1 MFQGQ
6 ATDLAKPLQQGLAAL
21 HVNLSADKQTQLL
34 DYLALFA
41 KWNKAYNLSAVR
53 DINAMLGRHL
63 LDSLSVLTNL
73 ESYYLDSKVRLI
85 DVGTG
90 GGLPGIPLAI
100 ARPDWQLSLLDSNG
114 KKTRFLVEVVAR
126 LGLKNVTVL
135 NQRVETLHPE
145 PLFDAV
151 ISRAFASLQDMV
163 SGCQQLVVDAGTLW
177 AMKGQIPD
185 AEIAAMDSAWVL
197 TKSHEL
203 SIPGEVGQR
212 HLLQLNR
219 ATTRASATNV
229 D

>member
-1 MFQGQ
+1 LSQGQ

-21 HVNLSADKQTQLL
+21 GVSLSVDKQTQLL

-63 LDSLSVLTNL
+63 LDSLSVLTYL
-73 ESYYLDSKVRLI
+73 EGYYNSNELRLI

-90 GGLPGIPLAI
+90 GGLPGVPLAI

-126 LGLKNVTVL
+126 LGLQNVTVL
-135 NQRVETLHPE
+135 NQRVETLQPE
-145 PLFDAV
+145 PLFDAA

-163 SGCQQLVVDAGTLW
+163 NGCQQLVVESGTLW
-177 AMKGQIPD
+177 AMKGQFPD
-185 AEIAAMDSAWVL
+185 AEIAAMDPNWVL
-197 TKSHEL
+197 TRSHEL
-203 SIPGEVGQR
+203 LIPDEVGQR

-219 ATTRASATNV
+219 A
-229 D
+229 